1 MKRLTVQAP
10 AKINLTLD
18 ITGRRAD
25 GYHLLDSVFQTV
37 SIYDILTIE
46 QTADSAIT
54 LTSPNPYL
62 PCNQKNIAYK
72 AAEAF
77 FAATDKRC
85 GLHIHIE
92 KHIPSQAGL
101 GGGSA
106 DGAAVIFALN
116 HMMETALPLDR
127 LCEIGAGVGADVP
140 FFLLGGTARVQ
151 GIGEI
156 LTPLRALPELNLVVA
171 KGRMGVSTPEA
182 YKKLDSLPQQQKR
195 HTSAACSAIADRN
208 IGNLICHCSNHFEAA
223 ISLPEIDTI
232 RDVMQQS
239 GAKCAVMSGSGAAV
253 YGICQTR
260 QMAQYCCN
268 RLHTVIPYAVTCK
281 TVPEGITILTEE
293 TVGS

>member
-18 ITGRRAD
+18 ITGRRED

-37 SIYDILTIE
+37 SIYDILTLE
-46 QTADSAIT
+46 LTDGEKIT
-54 LTSPNPYL
+54 LSSSNPYL
-62 PCNQKNIAYK
+62 PCNPKNIAYK
-72 AAEAF
+72 AADAF
-77 FAATDKRC
+77 FSATGKRYQ
-85 GLHIHIE
+85 LHIHIE

-106 DGAAVIFALN
+106 DGAAVLFALN
-116 HMMETALPLDR
+116 RMTDAKLPLDR
-127 LCEIGAGVGADVP
+127 LCAIGARIGADVP

-156 LTPLRALPELNLVVA
+156 LLPLRPLPELNLVIA
-171 KGRMGVSTPEA
+171 KGKMGVSTPEA
-182 YKKLDSLPQQQKR
+182 YQKLDSLPNQQKR
-195 HTSAACSAIADRN
+195 HTKAACSAIADQN
-208 IGNLICHCSNHFEAA
+208 IGNLIPHCSNHFEAA

-232 RDVMQQS
+232 RTVMRQS

-253 YGICQTR
+253 YGICPSR
-260 QMAQYCCN
+260 SAAQYCCN

-281 TVPEGITILTEE
+281 TIPEGIVVLSEE
-293 TVGS
+293 IVES

>member
-18 ITGRRAD
+18 VTGRRAD

-37 SIYDILTIE
+37 GIYDILTIE
-46 QTADSAIT
+46 QTADHAIT

-62 PCNQKNIAYK
+62 PCGPKNIAYQ

-77 FAATDKRC
+77 FAATKQRC

-106 DGAAVIFALN
+106 DGAAVLFALN
-116 HMMETALPLDR
+116 RMLEAGLSTER
-127 LCEIGAGVGADVP
+127 LCEIGASVGADVP
-140 FFLLGGTARVQ
+140 FFLVGGTARVQ

-156 LTPLRALPELNLVVA
+156 LTPLRPLPELSLVIA

-195 HTSAACSAIADRN
+195 HTAAACSAIADSN
-208 IGNLICHCSNHFEAA
+208 IGNLVRHCSNHFEAA

-232 RDVMQQS
+232 RDVMRKT
-239 GAKCAVMSGSGAAV
+239 GVRCAVMSGSGAAV
-253 YGICQTR
+253 YGICPSQNT
-260 QMAQYCCN
+260 AQLSCN

-281 TVPEGITILTEE
+281 TVAEGITVLAE
-293 TVGS
+293 